1 MQVSSLHPEF
11 RCRMEP
17 LNYSL
22 LFLGGGT
29 CAAAVIGAIL
39 SRRALRGRSLPLRLG
54 VWFAAGLAC
63 FVGSQVL
70 GKGILGWW
78 PFVGRPDFFARLVR
92 VQISSSS
99 GRMAILAFSG
109 ISEGAQSSSNRLF
122 VADKDGEQI
131 AEVCEG
137 AVTDICWSKDGDRL
151 YVLRSVLKGRRQS
164 SKSLWCYTSSSGRF
178 TPVRS
183 LPRSATSVSL
193 DPAEQSLLFTG
204 PRSPEEK
211 ERFQVLRGRLT
222 YDGDDRPICWREGLQ
237 VGHAWGPKTGT
248 AFVATSRQSS
258 FGETR
263 GLWKIEG
270 DGAGLWTQTP
280 LVEMEGIEGI
290 LFNPSETWAALFVR
304 QWPPRYEGFDLYL
317 LDLQEKL
324 VMPLSPQ
331 IEWKA
336 AVWDNKGD
344 ELVFADK
351 EGLWVYRLAD
361 GRLRLLLESPP
372 SYLNPDRGDRLI
384 PLSYSQSGNI
394 VYQRG
399 LWRLERFNRRTR
411 QVDTLFHASRLRRY
425 FRS

>member
-1 MQVSSLHPEF
+1 
-11 RCRMEP
+11 MEP

-39 SRRALRGRSLPLRLG
+39 SRRALSGRSLPLMLG
-54 VWFAAGLAC
+54 VWFAAGLVC
-63 FVGSQVL
+63 FAGSQVL

-78 PFVGRPDFFARLVR
+78 PLVGRPDFFARLVR
-92 VQISSSS
+92 VEISRSS

-109 ISEGAQSSSNRLF
+109 ISEGVQSSSTRLF
-122 VADKDGEQI
+122 VADRDREEI
-131 AEVCEG
+131 TEVCDG
-137 AVTDICWSKDGDRL
+137 PVIDICWSKDGDRL

-178 TPVRS
+178 THVRS
-183 LPRSATSVSL
+183 LPRSATLISL

-204 PRSPEEK
+204 PRSPEAK
-211 ERFQVLRGRLT
+211 ERFQVLRGRIVH
-222 YDGDDRPICWREGLQ
+222 DGDERPVCWREGLQ

-263 GLWKIEG
+263 GLWKVGENSVSP
-270 DGAGLWTQTP
+270 TQAP
-280 LVEMEGIEGI
+280 LIEMEGIEDI

-317 LDLQEKL
+317 VNLQQKL
-324 VMPLSPQ
+324 AMPLSPQ
-331 IEWKA
+331 VGWKA
-336 AVWDNKGD
+336 AVWDKKGD
-344 ELVFADK
+344 ELVFADGD
-351 EGLWVYRLAD
+351 GLWVYRLAD

-372 SYLNPDRGDRLI
+372 SYLNPERGDRLI
-384 PLSYSQSGNI
+384 PLSYSQAGNI

-399 LWRLERFNRRTR
+399 LWRVEKFNRRTR
-411 QVDTLFHASRLRRY
+411 QVDMLFHASQLRGY